1 MGAIAPGHPLT
12 VPSRLNIWITEE
24 SYLKLVDSLLPT
36 LDWDLNA
43 DGTGKIAFLGALPW
57 IA

>member
-24 SYLKLVDSLLPT
+24 SYLNKVAGQLATDFVLESEC
-36 LDWDLNA
+36 
-43 DGTGKIAFLGALPW
+43 
-57 IA
+57 

>member
-1 MGAIAPGHPLT
+1 MNVSSQSPIFRGEDKETGREMDNY
-12 VPSRLNIWITEE
+12 VPVDRGLSTFHWNLNT
-24 SYLKLVDSLLPT
+24 
-36 LDWDLNA
+36 